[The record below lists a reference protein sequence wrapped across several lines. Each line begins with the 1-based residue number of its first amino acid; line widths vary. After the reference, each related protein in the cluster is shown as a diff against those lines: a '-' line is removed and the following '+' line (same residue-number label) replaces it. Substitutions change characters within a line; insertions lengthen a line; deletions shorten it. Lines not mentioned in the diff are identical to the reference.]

1 MAKKPKLD
9 GALGE
14 AFGISGPNDKEETDE
29 ISREAARRLARLR
42 RAEDA
47 AEAIARLEAR
57 ERGAEVGA
65 AEEAEAEAEAQIYEV
80 QAGDTLSKIAGKLL
94 GDPKRWKEIFQ
105 ANQDQIENPDLI
117 QIGWKLRCCVQCMP
131 QWQRGDERHPRKE

>member
-1 MAKKPKLD
+1 MAKKPELD
-9 GALGE
+9 GPLGGVS
-14 AFGISGPNDKEETDE
+14 GISGPHDKEKTDE

-57 ERGAEVGA
+57 ERGVEAEV
-65 AEEAEAEAEAQIYEV
+65 AEETEAEAEAQIYEV

-105 ANQDQIENPDLI
+105 ANQDQIKNPDLI
-117 QIGWKLRCCVQCMP
+117 QIGWKLRIP
-131 QWQRGDERHPRKE
+131 PTS